1 MLGPPGFYHPQL
13 NSVDPDEA
21 TDFYVRLF
29 RRHLPAPL
37 RAFVDF
43 IQVRKDE

>member
-1 MLGPPGFYHPQL
+1 MLGTPGFHHPQV

-21 TDFYVRLF
+21 TDFHVRPF
-29 RRHLPAPL
+29 RRHQPAPL

-43 IQVRKDE
+43 IQVRDE